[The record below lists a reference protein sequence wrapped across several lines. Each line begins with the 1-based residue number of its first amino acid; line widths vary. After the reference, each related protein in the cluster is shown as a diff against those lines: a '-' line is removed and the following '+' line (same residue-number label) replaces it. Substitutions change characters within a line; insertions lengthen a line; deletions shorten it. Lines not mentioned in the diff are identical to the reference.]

1 VTDITGEAI
10 LRSLTG
16 RTDPFM
22 PPAKAGFPGKSL
34 TWVNAPRPGHAET
47 SSMSGPL
54 KIPERPAA
62 TAPVLPTFRLPLRT
76 TDFDAGLAGLLH
88 GALKGASRRESLAGL
103 CAHLAR
109 VLRLRLATL
118 ARRTD
123 AGTMALDAASAE
135 NDLWL
140 ELQRI
145 PERWDS
151 GLSSRGPAAEA
162 LRAAGPV
169 RMRPAD
175 EGFALWRAAAESE
188 RVREI
193 LALPVEAPGGV
204 RVLALYFENDIAPG
218 ASHGTLT
225 IERLAQALETFLADL
240 STIEQRALV
249 ARALASAGNAAF
261 ITDLEGT
268 IVWSNPAFS
277 ALSGYAAHEVVGRNP
292 NLLRSGQQGTRYYR
306 DLWGTIRAGK
316 VWSAETVDRARD
328 GTEYTI
334 LQTVSP
340 VADGDRI
347 THYVSIQQ
355 DVGAARRERERLE
368 LASRVSPETGL
379 LTRAA
384 FENAVTEALAAE
396 PEQPAALAIVALRG
410 LQHAAAAMGEDMTR
424 LVAAALGRRV
434 REAVDAPETCGSLG
448 PFEYGLLLRGDV
460 GEARVAG
467 RLRALEEKLAEPLP
481 YLGDVPALDIHCGV
495 AFHPAEARAYHD
507 LWLKADRQLANE
519 PYRRAWR
526 GPAH

>member
-1 VTDITGEAI
+1 MSASFNT
-10 LRSLTG
+10 
-16 RTDPFM
+16 
-22 PPAKAGFPGKSL
+22 PPDGA
-34 TWVNAPRPGHAET
+34 AP
-47 SSMSGPL
+47 
-54 KIPERPAA
+54 A
-62 TAPVLPTFRLPLRT
+62 TPVAPTFRLPLRA

-88 GALKGASRRESLAGL
+88 AALNGAPRRESLAGL

-118 ARRTD
+118 SRRTE
-123 AGTMALDAASAE
+123 AGTMAIDAASAE

-140 ELQRI
+140 ELHRI

-175 EGFALWRAAAESE
+175 EGFGLWRAAAEGE

-193 LALPVEAPGGV
+193 LAFPVEAPGGV
-204 RVLALYFENDIAPG
+204 RVLELYFENDVAPG
-218 ASHGTLT
+218 ATAGTLT
-225 IERLAQALETFLADL
+225 IERLAQAIEAFMADL
-240 STIEQRALV
+240 CTIEQRALV
-249 ARALASAGNAAF
+249 SRALASAGNAAF

-268 IVWSNPAFS
+268 IVWSNSAFS
-277 ALSGYAAHEVVGRNP
+277 TLSGYAAHEVLGRNP

-306 DLWGTIRAGK
+306 ELWGTIRAGK
-316 VWSAETVDRARD
+316 VWSAETVDRAKD
-328 GTEYTI
+328 GSEYTI

-347 THYVSIQQ
+347 THYVSIHQ
-355 DVGAARRERERLE
+355 DAGAARRERERLE
-368 LASRVSPETGL
+368 LASHVSPETGL

-384 FENAVTEALAAE
+384 FENAVAEALAAE
-396 PEQPAALAIVALRG
+396 PERPAALAVVALRG
-410 LQHAAAAMGEDMTR
+410 LQRAAAAMGEDMTR
-424 LVAAALGRRV
+424 LVATALGKRV
-434 REAVDAPETCGSLG
+434 RETAATPEICGSFG

-460 GEARVAG
+460 AESRVAG
-467 RLRALEEKLAEPLP
+467 RLRALQEKLAEPLP
-481 YLGDVPALDIHCGV
+481 YLGAVPSLDIHCGA
-495 AFHPAEARAYHD
+495 AFYPAEARTYHD

-526 GPAH
+526 GPSH